1 VVLKKNIMKKHI
13 FYFSCLLLA
22 VFVLFSCKKS
32 GVKGFK
38 VDNFSNGKAGEVIL
52 VLDKKYASEGVLS
65 YIKETLTQPQP
76 GLNQIEPIFDLL
88 HFENKDF
95 TSHFQRHRNIV
106 HFEINPNFASNTLN
120 IEKNVWSNPQIHVY
134 FRGNEIDSLLL
145 LFVENENEIINALYD
160 NDLKKVQY
168 FSSSNNEPFIEK
180 KIKEKFDIKMTI
192 PGTYN
197 VAREEDDFIWLRFKT
212 VKNDR
217 FIIIYKTSG
226 NDLSK
231 QALIDAR
238 NEITKA
244 YIPGAVTGAYPIVNE
259 EPPFPL
265 YNDNI
270 KVGTITGAEL
280 RGLWMSVGD
289 YMGGP
294 LYNFS
299 FLDKTGE
306 NVISVGGFVYAPEEE
321 KRDYLREVEAIVKSV
336 K

>member
-1 VVLKKNIMKKHI
+1 V
-13 FYFSCLLLA
+13 
-22 VFVLFSCKKS
+22 
-32 GVKGFK
+32 
-38 VDNFSNGKAGEVIL
+38 
-52 VLDKKYASEGVLS
+52 
-65 YIKETLTQPQP
+65 Q
-76 GLNQIEPIFDLL
+76 FD
-88 HFENKDF
+88 
-95 TSHFQRHRNIV
+95 V
-106 HFEINPNFASNTLN
+106 NPNFASNTFS
-120 IEKNVWSNPQIHVY
+120 IEKNVWSSPQVHVY
-134 FRGNEIDSLLL
+134 FRGNEIDGLLA
-145 LFVENENEIINALYD
+145 LFMENENEIIDALYD
-160 NDLKKVQY
+160 NDLKRVQY
-168 FSSSNNEPFIEK
+168 YSSSNNEPFIEK
-180 KIKEKFDIKMTI
+180 KIKEKFDIRITI
-192 PGTYN
+192 PGTYS

-244 YIPGAVTGAYPIVNE
+244 YIPGSVTGSYPVVNE
-259 EPPFPL
+259 EPPLPL

-280 RGLWMSVGD
+280 RGLWESVGD

-294 LYNFS
+294 LYNLS

>member
-1 VVLKKNIMKKHI
+1 MKKY
-13 FYFSCLLLA
+13 FYYLCILLLA
-22 VFVLFSCKKS
+22 SLTIVSCNKS
-32 GVKGFK
+32 KIGKFT

-52 VLDKKYASEGVLS
+52 VLDNKYVSENDLK
-65 YIKETLTQPQP
+65 YIKETLTQPQS
-76 GLNQIEPIFDLL
+76 GLNQIEPMFDLL
-88 HFENKDF
+88 HFDNKDF

-106 HFEINPNFASNTLN
+106 HFDINPNYASNTYN
-120 IEKNVWSNPQIHVY
+120 IEKNVWATPQIHVY
-134 FRGNEIDSLLL
+134 FRGNEMKNLLN
-145 LFVENENEIINALYD
+145 LFIENENEIINMLYD
-160 NDLKKVQY
+160 NDLQRVQY
-168 FSSSNNEPFIEK
+168 YASSNNDPFIEK
-180 KIKEKFDIKMTI
+180 KIKEKFDIRITI

-197 VAREEDDFIWLRFKT
+197 VAREEDDFMWLRFKT

-217 FIIIYKTSG
+217 FIIIYKTAG

-231 QALIDAR
+231 QALINTR

-244 YIPGAVTGAYPIVNE
+244 YILGSITGAYPVINE
-259 EPPFPL
+259 EHPFPL
-265 YNDNI
+265 YQENV

-280 RGLWMSVGD
+280 RGLWMSIGD

-306 NVISVGGFVYAPEEE
+306 NVISVDGFVYAPQED

-336 K
+336 R